1 MRRVLREVS
10 WTELGS
16 RREAALR
23 GVGKE
28 GKVVVTRRGRPTA
41 VLMSLEAF
49 ERIERETAILKT
61 LVRGELDIRHGRTH
75 DGPAAL
81 RALRRR
87 IQGRSKR
94 LA

>member
-1 MRRVLREVS
+1 MKRAPREVS

-16 RREAALR
+16 QRESALR
-23 GVGKE
+23 RAGQAGTVL
-28 GKVVVTRRGRPTA
+28 VTRRGRPSA
-41 VLMSLEAF
+41 VLMSLETF